1 MIVNRYF
8 TEKYY
13 TNCYLIQSSGSNKAL
28 IVDPID
34 DSDELK
40 AAVRNLNVLYI
51 INTHGHFDHITGN
64 SYFKEETDAKIVTSK
79 EDASMLADPD
89 LNLST
94 VFSIPVISP
103 PPDLL
108 IESETETL
116 ALGNDVF
123 SIIYYPGH
131 TSGGIA
137 LYQKENKMLFSGDFI
152 FRDSIG
158 RMDSTSGS
166 IEQMKQS
173 LKKVILLPSETTVY
187 PGHGLPFQLGEFIK
201 TIYPEIL
208 KEL

>member
-40 AAVRNLNVLYI
+40 AVVRDLNVLYI

-64 SYFKEETDAKIVTSK
+64 SYFKEETGAKIVTSK

-108 IESETETL
+108 IES
-116 ALGNDVF
+116 
-123 SIIYYPGH
+123 
-131 TSGGIA
+131 
-137 LYQKENKMLFSGDFI
+137 
-152 FRDSIG
+152 
-158 RMDSTSGS
+158 
-166 IEQMKQS
+166 
-173 LKKVILLPSETTVY
+173 
-187 PGHGLPFQLGEFIK
+187 
-201 TIYPEIL
+201 
-208 KEL
+208 